1 MNKTVMS
8 MNRRVIFT
16 IIGSMISAIVFWN
29 ALAEAVVLYEMWAT
43 GASTRAELA
52 DDMGLGI
59 LLFLVVP
66 PGTII
71 LSSIM
76 ALGIWRHL
84 NKRQL

>member
-1 MNKTVMS
+1 MVLP
-8 MNRRVIFT
+8 MNRSVIFT
-16 IIGSMISAIVFWN
+16 IIGTMVSAIVFWN

-59 LLFLVVP
+59 LLLVVVP

-76 ALGIWRHL
+76 ALRIWRHL
-84 NKRQL
+84 KKRQL

>member
-1 MNKTVMS
+1 MS

-16 IIGSMISAIVFWN
+16 IIGTMVSAIVFWN

-59 LLFLVVP
+59 LLLVVVP

-76 ALGIWRHL
+76 ALRIWRHL
-84 NKRQL
+84 KKRQL

>member
-1 MNKTVMS
+1 MS

-16 IIGSMISAIVFWN
+16 IIGTMISAIVFWN

>member
-1 MNKTVMS
+1 MVLP
-8 MNRRVIFT
+8 MNRRVVFT
-16 IIGSMISAIVFWN
+16 IIGTMVSAIVFWN

-43 GASTRAELA
+43 GASTRAELV

-59 LLFLVVP
+59 LLLVVVP

-76 ALGIWRHL
+76 AWGIWRHL
-84 NKRQL
+84 KKRQL